1 MMFDMEY
8 LSKSK
13 APSSPKP
20 SGTAKRPVL
29 GRKRDTAKTS
39 KVVNLEEFCARV
51 VVDDLIQGALKDDA
65 RNAAEDLFFDEDEFP
80 ELVEKYD
87 DYDEDDVVS
96 LAGQSDSDEEELEN
110 FNLVCQVTK
119 RAVKGAMQDD
129 FHGIDFGKAVED
141 ASRDA
146 STADSTDGFCEVVD
160 LSDEEVDSEGDAVP
174 QTDIAPE
181 AAPVKESVATSPPK
195 FHMLPS
201 VGTWMVP
208 SFRAPVTPVPAA
220 PEAAPVKESVATS
233 PPKFHMLPSVGTWMV
248 PSFRAPVTPVPALKD
263 VKGKNRDT
271 FDIRALV
278 FSSKA
283 PEAAPVKESV
293 ATSPPK
299 FHMLP
304 SVGTWMVPSFR
315 APVTPVPVAPPA
327 PSVESSSA
335 MRKSSS
341 VTKMKRRIIGATVP
355 AVARAPAES
364 LPVDPAPPSG
374 SRAGINWFLA
384 GSVANGLRSQK
395 EVMTF
400 NMAEDDQVEELRYR
414 LIQNAPA
421 FWEKRPGLARKSSIT
436 AMFEVSVLET
446 FGGPWEPGSPAC
458 FITVPGVPEFDPP
471 ETHWTNRPRLMND
484 VSPDRAPW
492 RHGRLGVQQHTETG
506 LMRDRLYGL
515 PFTLKALAQSGGADL
530 CTEGSLACLRARTG
544 LERVAALCRP
554 VGQRLLL
561 LSHLAGH
568 PRDECG
574 CDPPECRT
582 QAPDPDRA
590 MKKL

>member
-29 GRKRDTAKTS
+29 GRKRDTVKTS

-119 RAVKGAMQDD
+119 RAVKGALQDD

-146 STADSTDGFCEVVD
+146 STEDSTDGFCEVVD
-160 LSDEEVDSEGDAVP
+160 LSDEEVDSEGDGVP

-181 AAPVKESVATSPPK
+181 T
-195 FHMLPS
+195 
-201 VGTWMVP
+201 
-208 SFRAPVTPVPAA
+208 
-220 PEAAPVKESVATS
+220 
-233 PPKFHMLPSVGTWMV
+233 
-248 PSFRAPVTPVPALKD
+248 
-263 VKGKNRDT
+263 
-271 FDIRALV
+271 
-278 FSSKA
+278 
-283 PEAAPVKESV
+283 APVKESV

-400 NMAEDDQVEELRYR
+400 NMAEDDQVEE
-414 LIQNAPA
+414 
-421 FWEKRPGLARKSSIT
+421 KRPGLARKSSIT
-436 AMFEVSVLET
+436 AMFEAMGSAELIRMDHDEEPLEPLGSALPSSKGLRAKGSQSRGT
-446 FGGPWEPGSPAC
+446 ASASAMALDLGLDLGMKERRPGSSAMGSRC
-458 FITVPGVPEFDPP
+458 SSMGSLRKEKFNL
-471 ETHWTNRPRLMND
+471 H
-484 VSPDRAPW
+484 S
-492 RHGRLGVQQHTETG
+492 
-506 LMRDRLYGL
+506 L
-515 PFTLKALAQSGGADL
+515 PSLQKGGAMMDWSVSNSISFKPTHSWAL
-530 CTEGSLACLRARTG
+530 NGRA
-544 LERVAALCRP
+544 
-554 VGQRLLL
+554 
-561 LSHLAGH
+561 
-568 PRDECG
+568 
-574 CDPPECRT
+574 
-582 QAPDPDRA
+582 
-590 MKKL
+590 